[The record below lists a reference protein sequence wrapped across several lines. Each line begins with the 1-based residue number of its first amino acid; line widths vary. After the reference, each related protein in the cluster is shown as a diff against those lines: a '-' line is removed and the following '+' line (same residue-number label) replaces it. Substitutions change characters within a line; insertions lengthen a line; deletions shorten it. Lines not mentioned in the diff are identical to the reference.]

1 MDNGHLLRGR
11 FVFLSASFPSE
22 RRAPQFFQSASPDE
36 VTQAVVAT
44 VRAIL
49 SSRGRLVF
57 CGHPTISPLVL
68 MEGEKHLP
76 RESGDRKAL
85 KAEGRS
91 LVVVYQSEVFGTVV
105 PGATMKLFQ
114 SGLADLM
121 WTKAAAGEL
130 PPRGTE
136 RVVGE
141 GENSLRTMREVM
153 LRRNRPV
160 AAIFIGGMEGVM
172 EEASLFREVFPN
184 HPMYFIAGPG
194 GAASMAGSDYRLR
207 LVAPSWLKKEDL
219 GSRAYPPLMQRIML
233 DMASRF

>member
-1 MDNGHLLRGR
+1 MDIGDLLRGR
-11 FVFLSASFPSE
+11 FVFLSASFPCE

-36 VTQAVVAT
+36 LTQAVVAT

-49 SSRGRLVF
+49 ASRGRLVF

-68 MEGEKHLP
+68 MAGEKYLP
-76 RESGDRKAL
+76 PEASDRKAL
-85 KAEGRS
+85 RAEGRS
-91 LVVVYQSEVFGTVV
+91 LVVVYQSEIFGTVV

-136 RVVGE
+136 RVLGE
-141 GENSLRTMREVM
+141 AEKSLRTMREVM

-160 AAIFIGGMEGVM
+160 AAIFIGG
-172 EEASLFREVFPN
+172 
-184 HPMYFIAGPG
+184 PG
-194 GAASMAGSDYRLR
+194 GAARIAGSDYPLQ
-207 LVAPSWLKKEDL
+207 LVAPSWLKREDL
-219 GSRAYPPLMQRIML
+219 GSLAYPALIQRIML
-233 DMASRF
+233 DLASRF